1 MFRGCWVN
9 AMSSANLAA
18 FDALKLFSLKMLF
31 KLLDFVVFGSFLLL
45 LAGRTFIYRL
55 FSHVFIVA
63 QVKFLVKQK
72 K

>member
-1 MFRGCWVN
+1 
-9 AMSSANLAA
+9 
-18 FDALKLFSLKMLF
+18 MLF
-31 KLLDFVVFGSFLLL
+31 KLLDFVVFGSFLLP

-72 K
+72 KIKKFIKKECNY